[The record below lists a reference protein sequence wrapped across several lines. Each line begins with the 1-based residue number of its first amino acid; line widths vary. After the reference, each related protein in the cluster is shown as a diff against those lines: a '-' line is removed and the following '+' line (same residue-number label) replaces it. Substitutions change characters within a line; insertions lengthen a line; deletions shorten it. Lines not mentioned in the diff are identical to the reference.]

1 MADIRQITADYSV
14 APQITVADVPAI
26 AEAGF
31 RMVICNRPESEVS
44 PAESTSVMRAA
55 VEAAGMVW
63 AENSF
68 SSNMLTLGNVEAQR
82 ELAAGADGPVLAY
95 CRSGTRS
102 ATVWALAQAGQMAAE
117 DIIAAAGRAGYPMDG
132 LRPTIEALAAQQ
144 AS

>member
-1 MADIRQITADYSV
+1 MADIRMLTADYAV
-14 APQITVADVPAI
+14 APQITAADVPAI

-31 RMVICNRPESEVS
+31 RLVICNRPDFEVS
-44 PAESTSVMRAA
+44 PAESTTVMRAA
-55 VEAAGMVW
+55 VEAAGMIW

-82 ELAAGADGPVLAY
+82 ELASGSEGPVLAY

-102 ATVWALAQAGQMAAE
+102 ATVWALAQAGRMPVDE
-117 DIIAAAGRAGYPMDG
+117 ILAAAGQAGYPLDR

-144 AS
+144 I